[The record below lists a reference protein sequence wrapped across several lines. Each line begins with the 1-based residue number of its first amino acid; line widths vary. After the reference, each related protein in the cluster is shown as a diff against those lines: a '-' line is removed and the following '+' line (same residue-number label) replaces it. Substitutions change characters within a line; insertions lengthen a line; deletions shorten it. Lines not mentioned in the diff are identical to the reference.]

1 MMSAHKHLALFGLKW
16 DPFSPDVPSE
26 ALYTPPQVEHFFFR
40 AEQQVRQGGF
50 ICITGDSGNGKSTVL
65 RQLSAR
71 LSTASDLVTAE
82 LCRPQSTLPDF
93 YRELGDHFD
102 VPLRPH
108 NRWAGFKSLRQK
120 WRAHMETTL
129 WRPVIFVD
137 EAQEMPSSVL
147 SELRLMS
154 SADLD
159 SRSILSVVLC
169 GDGRLSQRFRE
180 PALIPLAT
188 RIRVR
193 LLLEPVTP
201 KQLHDCLSH
210 LLAQAGNPQLMTA
223 GLMATFCEHAL
234 GNYRALANMGAEL
247 LAAAVRHERP
257 QLDEKLFFEVF
268 GPSAREKGR
277 SRTQNT
283 SQARA

>member
-1 MMSAHKHLALFGLKW
+1 MTAHKHLALFGLKW
-16 DPFSPDVPSE
+16 DPFSPDVPTES
-26 ALYTPPQVEHFFFR
+26 LYTPPRVEHFFFR
-40 AEQQVRQGGF
+40 AEHQVRQGGF
-50 ICITGDSGNGKSTVL
+50 LCITGDNGNGKSTVL
-65 RQLSAR
+65 RQLRAR

-82 LCRPQSTLPDF
+82 MARPQSELPDF

-102 VPLRPH
+102 VPLKPH
-108 NRWAGFKSLRQK
+108 NRWAGFKSLREK
-120 WRAHMETTL
+120 WQAHMETTL

-137 EAQEMPSSVL
+137 EAQEMPSAVL

-159 SRSILSVVLC
+159 SRSILTVVLC
-169 GDGRLSQRFRE
+169 GDSRLGERFRE

-193 LLLEPVTP
+193 LVLEPATP

-210 LLAQAGNPQLMTA
+210 LLGQAGNPQLMTA
-223 GLMATFCEHAL
+223 GLMTTLCEHAL
-234 GNYRALANMGAEL
+234 GNYRALVNMGAEL
-247 LAAAVRHERP
+247 LAAAVHDELP
-257 QLDEKLFFEVF
+257 QLNEKLFFDLF
-268 GPSAREKGR
+268 GPTAREKGR
-277 SRTQNT
+277 PRGQST

>member
-1 MMSAHKHLALFGLKW
+1 MSVHKHLALFGLKW
-16 DPFSPDVPSE
+16 DPFSPEVPTE
-26 ALYTPPQVEHFFFR
+26 ALYMPSRVEHFFFR
-40 AEQQVRQGGF
+40 AEQQARQGGF
-50 ICITGDSGNGKSTVL
+50 VYITGDSGTGKSTVL
-65 RQLSAR
+65 RQLRAR
-71 LSTASDLVTAE
+71 LSMASDLVTAE
-82 LCRPQSTLPDF
+82 FARPQSDLPDF

-108 NRWAGFKSLRQK
+108 NRWAGFKSLREK
-120 WRAHMETTL
+120 WRAHMDTTL

-137 EAQEMPSSVL
+137 EAQEMPSAVL

-159 SRSILSVVLC
+159 SRSILTVVLC
-169 GDGRLSQRFRE
+169 GDSRLGERFRE

-193 LLLEPVTP
+193 LVLEPATP
-201 KQLHDCLSH
+201 KELHDCLSH

-223 GLMATFCEHAL
+223 GLMATLCEHAF

-247 LAAAVRHERP
+247 LSAAVRQELP
-257 QLDEKLFFEVF
+257 QLNEKLFLELF
-268 GPSAREKGR
+268 GPSARER
-277 SRTQNT
+277 PRPRPQSTA
-283 SQARA
+283 QART

>member
-1 MMSAHKHLALFGLKW
+1 MTTHKHLALFGLKW

-26 ALYTPPQVEHFFFR
+26 SFYTPPRVEHFFSR

-50 ICITGDSGNGKSTVL
+50 ISITGESGNGKSTVL
-65 RQLSAR
+65 RQLRAR

-82 LCRPQSTLPDF
+82 ISRPQSELPDF

-108 NRWAGFKSLRQK
+108 NRWAGFKSLREK
-120 WRAHMETTL
+120 WRGHMETTL

-169 GDGRLSQRFRE
+169 GDSRLGERFGE

-201 KQLHDCLSH
+201 KELHDCLSH

-223 GLMATFCEHAL
+223 GLTATLCEHAL
-234 GNYRALANMGAEL
+234 GNYRALANMAAEL
-247 LAAAVRHERP
+247 LAAAVRRELP
-257 QLDEKLFFEVF
+257 QIDEKLFFEVF
-268 GPSAREKGR
+268 APSARDKTRPR
-277 SRTQNT
+277 SQNT